1 MSDGRTFVFVINS
14 LGAGGAERSLADILP
29 YLPERGVHPL
39 VVCFKAPEVGFER
52 EVRDAGTEVVVL
64 PTGGLLRHILPLRR
78 IIRSRRPALVYTAL
92 FDAHFVGRLAAM
104 GAGVPVLSN
113 LTNVAYDPARFAD
126 PRVNTRKLRLLRTI
140 DGWTARHLTKHFH
153 AVSGAVKESAVSHL
167 GIDGDDVTV
176 VYRGRGRERLGSPS
190 PARRSGVRETLG
202 IPERAPVVVTVGR
215 QEYQK
220 GHGHLLAAIPALRD
234 QFPDLVVLIVGRE
247 GHCTRDLQA
256 LVADLR
262 IENLVRFLGHR
273 TDVAD
278 LLSAADV
285 FAFPSVY
292 EGLGGANLEAM
303 AMGLPMVVSDIPA
316 LREVVAEGENGVL
329 VPPADAAAL
338 SAAIAE
344 LLADPERRASYGKRS
359 IEIYEESFRA
369 TESIPR
375 TVDLMVRVA
384 DAGR

>member
-1 MSDGRTFVFVINS
+1 MSEGRTFVFVINS

-29 YLPERGVHPL
+29 HLPERGVHPL

-64 PTGGLLRHILPLRR
+64 PSGGLLRHIRPLRR
-78 IIRSRRPALVYTAL
+78 IIRRRRPALVYTAL
-92 FDAHFVGRLAAM
+92 FDAHFVGRLAAV
-104 GAGVPVLSN
+104 GTGVPVLSN

-126 PRVNTRKLRLLRTI
+126 PRVNTRKLRMLRTI
-140 DGWTARHLTKHFH
+140 DGWTARHLTAHFH
-153 AVSGAVKESAVSHL
+153 AVSGAVKDSAVTHL
-167 GIDGDDVTV
+167 GIAGDDVTV
-176 VYRGRGRERLGSPS
+176 VYRGRGRERLGAPG
-190 PARRSGVRETLG
+190 PERRRAVREKLG
-202 IPERAPVVVTVGR
+202 IPQQAPVVVTVGR

-220 GHGHLLAAIPALRD
+220 GHRHLLAAVPALRE

-247 GHCTRDLQA
+247 GHCTGDLCA
-256 LVADLR
+256 IVAELQ
-262 IENLVRFLGHR
+262 IEEHVRFLGHR

-316 LREVVAEGENGVL
+316 LREVVAEGENGLL
-329 VPPADAAAL
+329 VPPGDPDAL
-338 SAAIAE
+338 GGAIAG
-344 LLADPERRASYGKRS
+344 LLADPELRTRYGTRS
-359 IEIYEESFRA
+359 IEIYEESFQA